1 MAQVTTLGIDIAK
14 NVMCIHGID
23 LHGHVVVKKRLARQK
38 VLPFVA
44 QLPPCLIG
52 MEASGGAHYWA
63 REFTKLG
70 HTVKLMS
77 PQFVKPYVQSQKND
91 PNDAA
96 GICEA
101 VERPR
106 MRGVP
111 VKSVAQQDVQA
122 LHRIRE
128 RQITARTALLNQIR
142 GLVAEYGLVI
152 PQRASQVRHKLPFIL
167 EDAENGLTAPA
178 REWLQ
183 ALAEELQGMDQR
195 IAVTDQQIARV
206 FEADEACQRLA
217 QLAGIGPLTATALV
231 AAVGDATGF
240 KNGRQFTAW
249 LGLVPRQHSTGGKP
263 TLLGITKG
271 GNRYLRTLLIHG
283 ARAVL
288 RVVDRKMDAWS
299 RWLQKVKARRGLN
312 CASVAQANKTAR
324 VVWALLARGE
334 RYQPPAGARV
344 AEA

>member
-14 NVMCIHGID
+14 NVMCVHGVD
-23 LHGHVVVKKRLARQK
+23 THGHVVVKKRLSRQK

-44 QLPPCLIG
+44 QLSPCLIG
-52 MEASGGAHYWA
+52 MEASGSAHYWA
-63 REFTKLG
+63 REFSKLG
-70 HTVKLMS
+70 HTVKLMP

-101 VERPR
+101 VGRPR

-111 VKSVAQQDVQA
+111 MKSVTQQDVQA

-128 RQITARTALLNQIR
+128 RQIKTRTALLNQIR
-142 GLVAEYGLVI
+142 GLLAEYGIVI

-167 EDAENGLTAPA
+167 EDAENGLTATA

-183 ALAEELQGMDQR
+183 ALAEELQALDQR
-195 IAVTDQQIARV
+195 IAATDQQIERV

-231 AAVGDATGF
+231 AAVGDATAF
-240 KNGRQFTAW
+240 KNGRQFAAW
-249 LGLVPRQHSTGGKP
+249 LGLVPRQHSTGGKT
-263 TLLGITKG
+263 TLLGMTKR

-288 RVVDRKMDAWS
+288 RVVDRKTDPRS
-299 RWLQKVKARRGLN
+299 RWLQGVKARRGKN

-324 VVWALLARGE
+324 IAWALLAKGDHYR
-334 RYQPPAGARV
+334 QAA
-344 AEA
+344 

>member
-1 MAQVTTLGIDIAK
+1 MAQVTTLGVDIAK
-14 NVMCIHGID
+14 NGVCIHGVD
-23 LHGHVVVKKRLARQK
+23 AHGHVIVKKRLARQK

-70 HTVKLMS
+70 HTVKLLS

-101 VERPR
+101 VARPR

-111 VKSVAQQDVQA
+111 VKSVAQQDIQA

-128 RQITARTALLNQIR
+128 RQIKARTALINQIR
-142 GLVAEYGLVI
+142 GLLMEYGMVI
-152 PQRASQVRHKLPFIL
+152 PQRASQVRHKLPFVL
-167 EDAENGLTAPA
+167 EDAENGLTITA

-183 ALAEELQGMDQR
+183 ALAEELQVLDQR
-195 IAVTDQQIARV
+195 LAATDHRIEQV

-217 QLAGIGPLTATALV
+217 QLGGIGPLTATALV

-240 KNGRQFTAW
+240 KNGRQFAAW
-249 LGLVPRQHSTGGKP
+249 LGLVPRQHSTGGK
-263 TLLGITKG
+263 TTWLGITKG
-271 GNRYLRTLLIHG
+271 GNRYLRMLLIHG

-288 RVVDRKMDAWS
+288 RVVDRKTDAWS
-299 RWLQKVKARRGLN
+299 RWLQGVQGRRGTN

-324 VVWALLARGE
+324 VAWALLAKGD
-334 RYQPPAGARV
+334 RYRRAA
-344 AEA
+344 

>member
-1 MAQVTTLGIDIAK
+1 MAQVTTVGIDLAK
-14 NVMCIHGID
+14 NGVCIHGVD
-23 LHGHVVVKKRLARQK
+23 THGNVVVKKRLARQK

-44 QLPPCLIG
+44 QLPPCLVG

-77 PQFVKPYVQSQKND
+77 PQFVQPYVQSQKND

-101 VERPR
+101 VGRPR

-111 VKSVAQQDVQA
+111 VKSVTQQDVQA

-128 RQITARTALLNQIR
+128 RQIKARTALINQIR
-142 GLVAEYGLVI
+142 GLLAEYGIII
-152 PQRASQVRHKLPFIL
+152 PQRASQVRHKLPFVL
-167 EDAENGLTAPA
+167 EDAENGLTATA

-183 ALAEELQGMDQR
+183 ALAAELQALDQR
-195 IAVTDQQIARV
+195 IAATDQQIAQLCV
-206 FEADEACQRLA
+206 ADDACQRLV

-240 KNGRQFTAW
+240 KNGRQFAAW
-249 LGLVPRQHSTGGKP
+249 LGLVPRQHSTGGKT
-263 TLLGITKG
+263 TLLGMTKR

-288 RVVDRKMDAWS
+288 RVVDRKKDAWS
-299 RWLQKVKARRGLN
+299 RWLQGVKARRGMN

-324 VVWALLARGE
+324 VAWALLAKGE
-334 RYQPPAGARV
+334 RYRPPAGPCT
-344 AEA
+344 

>member
-1 MAQVTTLGIDIAK
+1 MAQVTTAQVTTVGIDIAK
-14 NVMCIHGID
+14 NVVCIHGVD
-23 LHGHVVVKKRLARQK
+23 ARGHVVVKKRLARQK
-38 VLPFVA
+38 VLPFIA

-63 REFTKLG
+63 REFTQLG
-70 HTVKLMS
+70 HTVKLMA

-111 VKSVAQQDVQA
+111 VKSIPQQDVQA

-128 RQITARTALLNQIR
+128 RQITARTALINQIR
-142 GLVAEYGLVI
+142 GLLTEYGIVI
-152 PQRASQVRHKLPFIL
+152 PQRASQVRHKLPMVL
-167 EDAENGLTAPA
+167 EDAENGLTATA
-178 REWLQ
+178 REWLH
-183 ALAEELQGMDQR
+183 ALAEELQALDQR
-195 IAVTDQQIARV
+195 IAATDQQIERV

-217 QLAGIGPLTATALV
+217 QLPGIGPLTATALV
-231 AAVGDATGF
+231 AAVGDATEF
-240 KNGRQFTAW
+240 KNGRQFAAW
-249 LGLVPRQHSTGGKP
+249 LGLVPRQHSTGGKT
-263 TLLGITKG
+263 TLLGMTKR
-271 GNRYLRTLLIHG
+271 GNCYLRTLLIHG

-288 RVVDRKMDAWS
+288 RVVDRKTDTRS
-299 RWLQKVKARRGLN
+299 RWLQGVKARRGMN

-324 VVWALLARGE
+324 IAWALLAKGD
-334 RYQPPAGARV
+334 RYRRAA
-344 AEA
+344 

>member
-1 MAQVTTLGIDIAK
+1 MAQVTTLGVDIAK
-14 NVMCIHGID
+14 NGVCIHGVD
-23 LHGHVVVKKRLARQK
+23 TQGHVLVQKRLARQK
-38 VLPFVA
+38 VLPFIA
-44 QLPPCLIG
+44 RLPPCLIG

-70 HTVKLMS
+70 HTVKLLS

-101 VERPR
+101 VAGPR

-128 RQITARTALLNQIR
+128 RQIKARTALINQIR
-142 GLVAEYGLVI
+142 GLLAEYGLVI
-152 PQRASQVRHKLPFIL
+152 PQRAAQVRHKLPFVL
-167 EDAENGLTAPA
+167 DDAENGLTVTA

-183 ALAEELQGMDQR
+183 ALAEELQAFDQR
-195 IAVTDQQIARV
+195 LAATDHRIEQV

-217 QLAGIGPLTATALV
+217 QLGGIGPLTATALV
-231 AAVGDATGF
+231 AAVGDATVF
-240 KNGRQFTAW
+240 KNGRQFAAW
-249 LGLVPRQHSTGGKP
+249 LGLGPRQHSTGGKT
-263 TLLGITKG
+263 TLFGITKG
-271 GNRYLRTLLIHG
+271 GNRYLRMLLIHG

-288 RVVDRKMDAWS
+288 RVVDRKTDAWS
-299 RWLQKVKARRGLN
+299 RWLQGVQVRRGTN
-312 CASVAQANKTAR
+312 CASVAQAHKTAR
-324 VVWALLARGE
+324 VAWALLAKGD
-334 RYQPPAGARV
+334 RYRRAA
-344 AEA
+344 

>member
-14 NVMCIHGID
+14 NVVFVHGVD
-23 LHGHVVVKKRLARQK
+23 AHGHVVVTKRLARPK

-70 HTVKLMS
+70 HTVKLMP

-106 MRGVP
+106 MRSVP
-111 VKSVAQQDVQA
+111 VKSVPQQDMQA

-128 RQITARTALLNQIR
+128 RQIKARTALLNQIR
-142 GLVAEYGLVI
+142 GLLAEYGIVI
-152 PQRASQVRHKLPFIL
+152 PQRASQVRHKVPYIL
-167 EDAENGLTAPA
+167 EDAENGLTATA

-183 ALAEELQGMDQR
+183 TLAEELQALDQR
-195 IAVTDQQIARV
+195 ITATDQHIERLFA
-206 FEADEACQRLA
+206 ADEACQRLA

-231 AAVGDATGF
+231 AAVGDATDF
-240 KNGRQFTAW
+240 KNGRQFAAW
-249 LGLVPRQHSTGGKP
+249 LGLVPRQHSTGGKT
-263 TLLGITKG
+263 TLLGMTKR

-288 RVVDRKMDAWS
+288 RVVDRKTDPRS
-299 RWLQKVKARRGLN
+299 RWLQGVKARRGKH

-324 VVWALLARGE
+324 IAWALLAKGDHYR
-334 RYQPPAGARV
+334 QAA
-344 AEA
+344 

>member
-14 NVMCIHGID
+14 NVVFVHGVD
-23 LHGHVVVKKRLARQK
+23 AHGHVVVTKRLARPK

-63 REFTKLG
+63 REFTQLG
-70 HTVKLMS
+70 HTVKLMP

-106 MRGVP
+106 MRSVP
-111 VKSVAQQDVQA
+111 VKSVPQQDMQA

-128 RQITARTALLNQIR
+128 RQIKARTALLNQIR
-142 GLVAEYGLVI
+142 GLLAEYGIVI
-152 PQRASQVRHKLPFIL
+152 PQRASQVRHKVPDIL
-167 EDAENGLTAPA
+167 EDAENGLTATA

-183 ALAEELQGMDQR
+183 TLAEELQALDQR
-195 IAVTDQQIARV
+195 ITATDQHIERLFA
-206 FEADEACQRLA
+206 ADEACQRLA

-231 AAVGDATGF
+231 AAVGNATDF
-240 KNGRQFTAW
+240 KNGRQFAAW
-249 LGLVPRQHSTGGKP
+249 LGLVPRQHSTGGKT
-263 TLLGITKG
+263 TLLGMTKR

-288 RVVDRKMDAWS
+288 RVVDRKTDPRS
-299 RWLQKVKARRGLN
+299 RWLQGVKARRGKH

-324 VVWALLARGE
+324 IAWALLAKGDHDR
-334 RYQPPAGARV
+334 QAA
-344 AEA
+344 

>member
-1 MAQVTTLGIDIAK
+1 M
-14 NVMCIHGID
+14 
-23 LHGHVVVKKRLARQK
+23 
-38 VLPFVA
+38 LPFVA

-70 HTVKLMS
+70 HTVKLMP

-128 RQITARTALLNQIR
+128 RQIKARTALINQIR
-142 GLVAEYGLVI
+142 GLLAEYGIVI
-152 PQRASQVRHKLPFIL
+152 PQRASQVRHKLPFVL
-167 EDAENGLTAPA
+167 EDAENGLTATA
-178 REWLQ
+178 REWFH
-183 ALAEELQGMDQR
+183 ALAEELQALDQR
-195 IAVTDQQIARV
+195 IAATDQQIERV

-217 QLAGIGPLTATALV
+217 QLRRDWSP
-231 AAVGDATGF
+231 
-240 KNGRQFTAW
+240 
-249 LGLVPRQHSTGGKP
+249 
-263 TLLGITKG
+263 
-271 GNRYLRTLLIHG
+271 
-283 ARAVL
+283 
-288 RVVDRKMDAWS
+288 DRH
-299 RWLQKVKARRGLN
+299 R
-312 CASVAQANKTAR
+312 
-324 VVWALLARGE
+324 ARGG
-334 RYQPPAGARV
+334 RGRCDRRSRMVASSPPGWASSPGNIPRAGRPHCSG
-344 AEA
+344 